1 MATHTQPNDQN
12 GSASTGAVRKAIR
25 KVIPVRASVFERRL
39 NELVKK
45 IESAQESA
53 AQATS
58 DLEASIEQSEA
69 FRSES
74 AQQQS
79 DELRAIA
86 SSVAQTRETLKA
98 LADRME
104 AIEKKADEL
113 QTSQNAIQ
121 NALREQN
128 SLLYRIDG
136 LHRETLWA
144 ETFRQTIAKPAEWL
158 TDPSFSP
165 GRWAVGFPFLYALYR
180 TLNEMKPK
188 RILEL
193 GLGQTTKM
201 ISQYAAFYP
210 DVEHHVVEHDRDWV
224 EFWKT
229 SSKYSERTHFHI
241 LELTE
246 TEHPSASHK
255 VRCYQGFSD
264 EFDGE
269 SFDFISVDAP
279 FGYDMTDL
287 ARIDA
292 LSIIPQALA
301 PSFAVMIDDYNRK
314 GEQGMVKEL
323 DKQFRAASIEF
334 KRGVY
339 RGEKQAAIITSLDN
353 SFLCSM

>member
-1 MATHTQPNDQN
+1 MTTHTQPTDQN
-12 GSASTGAVRKAIR
+12 DSTSTSPARKAIR
-25 KVIPVRASVFERRL
+25 KVIPVRASVFERRH

-45 IESAQESA
+45 IESVQQSA

-58 DLEASIEQSEA
+58 DLEASIKQSEA

-74 AQQQS
+74 SQQQS

-86 SSVAQTRETLKA
+86 SSVTQTSKTLEA
-98 LADRME
+98 LANRTE

-113 QTSQNAIQ
+113 QTSQNAMQ
-121 NALREQN
+121 NAIREQS
-128 SLLYRIDG
+128 SLLFRIEG

-144 ETFRQTIAKPAEWL
+144 ETFRQAIAKPAEWL

-165 GRWAVGFPFLYALYR
+165 GRWAVGFPFLYVLYR

-210 DVEHHVVEHDRDWV
+210 DIEHHVVEHDRDWV

-229 SSKYSERTHFHI
+229 SSAYSERTHFHI
-241 LELTE
+241 LDLTE

-255 VRCYQGFSD
+255 VRCYQGFLD
-264 EFDGE
+264 EFGGE
-269 SFDFISVDAP
+269 SFDFISIDAP
-279 FGYDMTDL
+279 FGYDTTDL

-292 LSIIPQALA
+292 LSIIPQALE
-301 PSFAVMIDDYNRK
+301 PSFAVMVDDYNRK

-323 DKQFRAASIEF
+323 DKQLQAAGIEF
-334 KRGVY
+334 RRGVY

>member
-1 MATHTQPNDQN
+1 MATHTQPNGQN

-25 KVIPVRASVFERRL
+25 KVIPVRAGVFERRH
-39 NELVKK
+39 NELVEK
-45 IESAQESA
+45 IESVQQSA

-58 DLEASIEQSEA
+58 DLEASIKQSEA

-74 AQQQS
+74 AQHQS
-79 DELRAIA
+79 DELQAIS
-86 SSVAQTRETLKA
+86 SSVAQVSETLEA
-98 LADRME
+98 FADRVE

-158 TDPSFSP
+158 ADPSFSP
-165 GRWAVGFPFLYALYR
+165 GRWAVGFPFLYVLYR

-229 SSKYSERTHFHI
+229 SSAYSKRTHFHI
-241 LELTE
+241 LDLTE
-246 TEHPSASHK
+246 TEHPAASHK
-255 VRCYQGFSD
+255 VRCYQNFSD

-269 SFDFISVDAP
+269 SFDFISIDAP

-292 LSIIPQALA
+292 LSIVPQALA
-301 PSFAVMIDDYNRK
+301 PSFAIMVDDYNRK

-323 DKQFRAASIEF
+323 DKQLQAAGVKFE
-334 KRGVY
+334 RGVY
-339 RGEKQAAIITSLDN
+339 RGEKHTAIITSLDN